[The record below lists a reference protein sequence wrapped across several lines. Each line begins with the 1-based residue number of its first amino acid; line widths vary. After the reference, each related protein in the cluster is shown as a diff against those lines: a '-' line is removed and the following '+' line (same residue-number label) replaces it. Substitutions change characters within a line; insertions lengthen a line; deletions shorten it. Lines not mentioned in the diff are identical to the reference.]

1 MKQSIKFRLLGIS
14 LVCVFYTSCMEDPL
28 KADLSES
35 DLNLETQELYDIEGV
50 TYQVPPT
57 IGSKTK
63 LYLGSD
69 DDFLYKAV
77 LLKSSFYSY
86 ESSAWTLSSFLD
98 TTVKIDSAFFT
109 IRVAKDTLE
118 IPATFSMYYFPSSG
132 LDSVFSESESHY
144 LNFTDSEIA
153 ASEFVSTAT
162 EESIEVDSI
171 TTNYTVKFP
180 AVSLFDST
188 FADTS
193 LNYSLMVIQ
202 ENGNEEL
209 HSFYSREYDY
219 SNSLTPKLEVYF
231 RQFTY
236 PDSADT
242 SGDVSIDTLSRSFLV
257 SQDLSIMVPPDLTEQ
272 DTSYVTI
279 SRGKGLRSLIKM
291 DFLDSLQLPKQTS
304 FDKAEL
310 TLFMVPDTNISSF
323 SIWAVP
329 LNDTIFLP
337 SFEKLDGDDFNV
349 HASLF
354 SSGSVQ
360 DSKIVFNIKN
370 FLQNQYFE
378 NVENLGIK
386 LYGNINNSLKTVV
399 HFYSADHDSLYPKL
413 FIQYVAP

>member
-1 MKQSIKFRLLGIS
+1 MKQLIKFRLLGVG

-28 KADLSES
+28 KADLSKT

-63 LYLGSD
+63 LYLGTD
-69 DDFLYKAV
+69 DDFVYKAI
-77 LLKSSFYSY
+77 LLKSSFYSF

-98 TTVKIDSAFFT
+98 TTVKIDSAYFI

-118 IPATFSMYYFPSSG
+118 TPATFSMYYFPLNG
-132 LDSVFSESESHY
+132 LDSVFNEAESHY
-144 LNFTDSEIA
+144 LNFTDSEIN
-153 ASEFVSTAT
+153 ASEFVSMAT

-171 TTNYTVKFP
+171 TTNYSVKFP
-180 AVSLFDST
+180 AVNLFDST

-193 LNYSLMVIQ
+193 LNYSLMIIQ
-202 ENGNEEL
+202 ENGNNEL
-209 HSFYSREYDY
+209 NSFYSREYDY
-219 SNSLTPKLEVYF
+219 SNSLTPKLEIYF

-242 SGDVSIDTLSRSFLV
+242 SEDVSIDTLSRSFLV
-257 SQDLSIMVPPDLTEQ
+257 SQDLSIMVPPDLSEQ

-323 SIWAVP
+323 SIWAAP
-329 LNDTIFLP
+329 LNDTIILP
-337 SFEKLDGDDFNV
+337 AFEILNEDDFNV

-360 DSKIVFNIKN
+360 DSKVVFNIKN

-378 NVENLGIK
+378 NVDNLGIK
-386 LYGNINNSLKTVV
+386 LYGNINNSLKTEV

>member
-1 MKQSIKFRLLGIS
+1 MKQSIKFRLLGIG
-14 LVCVFYTSCMEDPL
+14 LVCVFYASCMEDPL
-28 KADLSES
+28 KADLNES

-98 TTVKIDSAFFT
+98 TTVKIDSAYFT

-118 IPATFSMYYFPSSG
+118 IPATFSMYYFPLNG
-132 LDSVFSESESHY
+132 LDSVFSESQSHY

-180 AVSLFDST
+180 AISLFDST

-193 LNYSLMVIQ
+193 LNYSLMLIL

-242 SGDVSIDTLSRSFLV
+242 SADVSIDTLSRSFLV
-257 SQDLSIMVPPDLTEQ
+257 SQDLSIIVPPDLTEQ

-329 LNDTIFLP
+329 LNDTIILP
-337 SFEKLDGDDFNV
+337 SFEKLDEDDFNV

-354 SSGSVQ
+354 SSGSVL
-360 DSKIVFNIKN
+360 DSKVVFNIKN

-386 LYGNINNSLKTVV
+386 LYGNINNSLKTEV